1 MSRGKPIEKVTSD
14 KHKQVLITYISYD
27 QDDYDFKK
35 SDHTFM
41 LSHKKALCEKGYI
54 AEDEIAKISESEISR
69 RTDYIEYLCNNP
81 EALARIKA
89 FGLSQSEI
97 AALRAKEDPSGSIKP
112 LAKEMIKR
120 NIIGIENILTR
131 HDIWRPTIALAIGY
145 DQSSEKPD
153 KFPPIHFDKIFLL
166 YNKTDKPEKARVAKE
181 ILCDLEEISKTKH
194 FEIEPIQHDFES
206 PFRQAEV
213 YEYLYTLLQEPRFH
227 ESETDY
233 FVNVG
238 NGTNA
243 IKNSLF
249 LLTHDRQIIAKRII
263 PHPWGEHH
271 KSYRHY
277 RGWYQ
282 LDDPAEF
289 DAIYSS
295 LRQKGLDSR
304 ISAINRGIETKDEK
318 FKKLLSEIAT
328 VSKVTRNP
336 ILLTGA
342 SGSGK
347 TQIAKNIFHA
357 LAKDQ
362 LVREDGFQ
370 HLNCAT
376 LRGDANITKST
387 LFGHAKGGYT
397 GADADKDGALKL
409 ADKGVLFLDEIGT
422 LGMDEQA
429 MLLTAIEDKKFLPLG
444 GSIPVRSD
452 FRLICGTNTN
462 LWEAVKNGSFRR
474 DLFERINLWHF
485 QLPSLKDRISEIMQQ
500 CRLFLDEFYPKRS
513 NTKIRFQNQTVENE
527 FEQFISDDSYDWPGN
542 FRELNAIM
550 ERMCEMATLS
560 SNKITHQILSEEI
573 ERTKDLRSMAN
584 DAKPQQ
590 REIPAPIRESAFQ
603 PTSPKYHSSDLYPNE
618 CISLIGEEAYR
629 TLSRIQLAELELIV
643 KTIKN
648 LRITDQRQLCR
659 AIYGENLTPS
669 GLTRRLRTEFNLSF
683 SHGKLSPICGKQ

>member
-1 MSRGKPIEKVTSD
+1 MSRGKIIEKVASP
-14 KHKQVLITYISYD
+14 KRKQVLITYISYD

-35 SDHTFM
+35 SDLTFM

-54 AEDEIAKISESEISR
+54 AENEIDKISESEI
-69 RTDYIEYLCNNP
+69 
-81 EALARIKA
+81 
-89 FGLSQSEI
+89 
-97 AALRAKEDPSGSIKP
+97 
-112 LAKEMIKR
+112 
-120 NIIGIENILTR
+120 IGIENRLTR
-131 HDIWRPTIALAIGY
+131 HDVWRPTIALALGY
-145 DQSSEKPD
+145 DRSSKDPN
-153 KFPPIHFDKIFLL
+153 KFPALHFDKIYLL
-166 YNKTDKPEKARVAKE
+166 YNKTDEPESAKARVVKE

-194 FEIEPIQHDFES
+194 FEIESIQHDFKS
-206 PFRQAEV
+206 PFCQAEV

-289 DAIYSS
+289 DEIYSS
-295 LRQKGLDSR
+295 LRQKGLDFR
-304 ISAINRGIETKDEK
+304 INAINTGIETKDEK

-347 TQIAKNIFHA
+347 TQIAKNIFAA
-357 LAKDQ
+357 LEKDQ

-387 LFGHAKGGYT
+387 LFGHVKGSFT
-397 GADADKDGALKL
+397 GADADKEGALKR
-409 ADKGVLFLDEIGT
+409 ANNGVLFLDEIGT

-429 MLLTAIEDKKFLPLG
+429 MLLTAIEDKQFLPLG
-444 GSIPVRSD
+444 GSIPVQSN

-485 QLPSLKDRISEIMQQ
+485 QLPSLKDRISEIMHQ
-500 CRLFLDEFYPKRS
+500 CELFLNAYTKKAD
-513 NTKIRFQNQTVENE
+513 TKIPFKFQNQTVANE
-527 FEQFISDDSYDWPGN
+527 FKQFISDDSYDWPGN

-590 REIPAPIRESAFQ
+590 REIPAPTRESAFQ

-629 TLSRIQLAELELIV
+629 SLSRIQLAELELLV
-643 KTIKN
+643 KTIKDP
-648 LRITDQRQLCR
+648 RITDQRQLCR

-669 GLTRRLRTEFNLSF
+669 GLTRRLRKEFNLSF